1 MIPDP
6 HPGARIL
13 IVEDEP
19 EFADLLALW
28 VGRHGWRPRVA
39 RDGAAAIV
47 SFEAEEP
54 DLVLLDL
61 SLPRLSGWHVIEP
74 RASSRSSSS
83 PRATVS
89 RTRSAGWARA
99 RTTT

>member
-6 HPGARIL
+6 RPGARIL

-28 VGRHGWRPRVA
+28 VGQHGWRPRVA

-47 SFEAEEP
+47 SFEAESP
-54 DLVLLDL
+54 T
-61 SLPRLSGWHVIEP
+61 W
-74 RASSRSSSS
+74 SSS
-83 PRATVS
+83 T
-89 RTRSAGWARA
+89 SACPASAAG
-99 RTTT
+99 T

>member
-6 HPGARIL
+6 RPGARIL

-54 DLVLLDL
+54 DLVLLARRFEEAL
-61 SLPRLSGWHVIEP
+61 
-74 RASSRSSSS
+74 RA
-83 PRATVS
+83 
-89 RTRSAGWARA
+89 AGG
-99 RTTT
+99 